1 MSNGLI
7 AFLLIYLLVPLFTMV
22 VSLGKV
28 VWQENEDF
36 ILNCTPSMLYDN
48 YRSLNMFACI
58 MLWILILLINPFWQ
72 ILVNGGTFLIYN
84 IRRFFIFIFTVGR
97 KN

>member
-1 MSNGLI
+1 MGKGLI
-7 AFLLIYLLVPLFTMV
+7 AFLLIYLLVALFTMV
-22 VSLGKV
+22 ISLGKV
-28 VWQENEDF
+28 VWQEDEDF

-58 MLWILILLINPFWQ
+58 MLWILILIVNPVWQ

-84 IRRFFIFIFTVGR
+84 VGKFFKFICTVGR

>member
-7 AFLLIYLLVPLFTMV
+7 AFLLIYLLVALFTMV

-28 VWQENEDF
+28 VWQGDEDF

-48 YRSLNMFACI
+48 YRKLNMFACI

-84 IRRFFIFIFTVGR
+84 IGRFFIFIFTVGR

>member
-7 AFLLIYLLVPLFTMV
+7 AFLLIYLLITLFTMV
-22 VSLGKV
+22 ISMGKV
-28 VWQENEDF
+28 VWQEDEDF

-58 MLWILILLINPFWQ
+58 MLWIFILLINPLWQ
-72 ILVNGGTFLIYN
+72 ILFNGGTFLIYN
-84 IRRFFIFIFTVGR
+84 IGKFFKFIFTVGR

>member
-7 AFLLIYLLVPLFTMV
+7 AFILIYLLITLFTMV
-22 VSLGKV
+22 GSLGKV
-28 VWQENEDF
+28 VWQEDENF
-36 ILNCTPSMLYDN
+36 ILNCTPSMIYDN

-58 MLWILILLINPFWQ
+58 MLWILILIVNPVWQ

-84 IRRFFIFIFTVGR
+84 VGRFFKFIFTVGR
-97 KN
+97 RN